1 MTAGTHFTL
10 QLEDERRIAEEI
22 LQLESELRELLSR
35 MPSLERPRRRNGRG
49 RTRAG
54 DVDRIEEA
62 VNAIKDAEADPEL
75 VQLAAAKWEEA
86 ERLRW
91 QLALSAVAVARR
103 EARRL
108 RRGAG
113 SLTETDLVQEAT
125 LGLLAAAKR
134 FEPSR
139 GIRFATYARWWAR
152 AAITRA
158 IDRAR
163 VVRMSG
169 AACEQ
174 LRNLRLYVRD
184 AESRGE
190 EWSVAQAA
198 EVVGVDPEYASRL
211 LNRTAA
217 ASLDAPAEGDESNR
231 PVTLMDEDSPS
242 PEESA
247 CRREEVKMVLSAV
260 ERVLDDRERKVV
272 LGRFGIGVQAGTL
285 NEVAAGLS
293 ISRER
298 VRQIEKRSLRL
309 LRKACAPL
317 QTAS

>member
-1 MTAGTHFTL
+1 MA
-10 QLEDERRIAEEI
+10 A
-22 LQLESELRELLSR
+22 
-35 MPSLERPRRRNGRG
+35 
-49 RTRAG
+49 RA
-54 DVDRIEEA
+54 
-62 VNAIKDAEADPEL
+62 
-75 VQLAAAKWEEA
+75 
-86 ERLRW
+86 
-91 QLALSAVAVARR
+91 SAVAVA
-103 EARRL
+103 AAGGARL

-113 SLTETDLVQEAT
+113 SLTETDLIQEAT
-125 LGLLAAAKR
+125 LGLLAP
-134 FEPSR
+134 PSGSSR
-139 GIRFATYARWWAR
+139 PGIRFATYARWWAR

-184 AESRGE
+184 AEARGE
-190 EWSVAQAA
+190 EWTMAQAA

-217 ASLDAPAEGDESNR
+217 ASLDAPTDGDESNR

-247 CRREEVKMVLSAV
+247 SQREEVLMVLSAV
-260 ERVLDDRERKVV
+260 DRVLDDRERRVV
-272 LGRFGIGVQAGTL
+272 LGRFGIGTQAGTL

-317 QTAS
+317 QTA